1 MRIAL
6 VSDIHGNLAAL
17 EAVVAD
23 IGLRGVDQVANLGD
37 SLSGPLLP
45 LETARFLM
53 AQNWIHLAGNHERQ
67 ILEVAARPGSG
78 TRSDRYAHETLSS
91 LELDWLMSLPS
102 SVAWAD
108 GVLLCHGTPYS
119 DCITLLQ
126 TAERAATSEEI
137 ETRLGAAKAE
147 VIGCGHS
154 HVARSVR
161 TRGGILIVNPGSVG
175 QPAYADDYPYPHA
188 VETGSPDAHYAIIER
203 RNGGWVA
210 DLISVPYDARP
221 MANLARIRGMPDLEH
236 ALLTGYMPVLPM
248 PV

>member
-23 IGLRGVDQVANLGD
+23 IALRDADQIANLGD

-53 AQNWIHLAGNHERQ
+53 ARDWIHLAGNHERQ
-67 ILEVAARPGSG
+67 ILDVAARPGSG
-78 TRSDRYAHETLSS
+78 GRSDRYAHGRLSS
-91 LELDWLMSLPS
+91 SELDWLASLPS
-102 SVAWAD
+102 SIALED

-137 ETRLGAAKAE
+137 EARLGAAKAD

-154 HVARSVR
+154 HVAGSVR
-161 TRGGILIVNPGSVG
+161 TTCGTLIVNPGSVG
-175 QPAYADDYPYPHA
+175 QPAYADDHPYPHA
-188 VETGSPDAHYAIIER
+188 V
-203 RNGGWVA
+203 
-210 DLISVPYDARP
+210 
-221 MANLARIRGMPDLEH
+221 
-236 ALLTGYMPVLPM
+236 
-248 PV
+248 